1 MKDTEWSGL
10 LKIPNEIVIKDLRIQ
25 LGGLNSYIQELED
38 KILNLK
44 NIEVKL
50 DYIKCLENKN
60 NNLEKKLEQSRKE
73 CNKVVAHNLRLQNEL
88 FKIYKEKDGKRNI

>member
-1 MKDTEWSGL
+1 MKDKEWSGL
-10 LKIPNEIVIKDLRIQ
+10 LKIPNEVVIKDLRIQ

-44 NIEVKL
+44 NIEIKL
-50 DYIKCLENKN
+50 DYIKCIENKN

-73 CNKVVAHNLRLQNEL
+73 CNKVVLHNLRLQKEL
-88 FKIYKEKDGKRNI
+88 FKIYKEKDGKSNI

>member
-1 MKDTEWSGL
+1 MKDKEWSGL
-10 LKIPNEIVIKDLRIQ
+10 LKIPNEVVIKDLRIQ

-44 NIEVKL
+44 NIEIKL
-50 DYIKCLENKN
+50 DYIKYIENKN

-73 CNKVVAHNLRLQNEL
+73 CNKVVLHNLRLQKEL
-88 FKIYKEKDGKRNI
+88 FKIYKEKDGKSNI